1 MAGSLLLRVVATF
14 GFIGLIP
21 FAPATW
27 ASLVTLLL
35 WLLLPVTGTLL
46 FLPAAGT
53 LLFLP
58 AASTLLFLA
67 IWIIL
72 VLLGT
77 FAAHRAERHYGH
89 DDGRVVIDEV
99 AGSLLAVA
107 GFTPRLGI
115 AIAAFVLF
123 RIFDIAK
130 PPPIY
135 QLQAMPGGI
144 GVMADDLAAGLLA
157 NVVLRFGLL
166 VVPGLA
172 GVLS

>member
-1 MAGSLLLRVVATF
+1 MVRPLVRAVATF

-27 ASLVTLLL
+27 ASLVTLAL
-35 WLLLPVTGTLL
+35 WLLWAPAGGLLLP
-46 FLPAAGT
+46 
-53 LLFLP
+53 
-58 AASTLLFLA
+58 A
-67 IWIIL
+67 IWIVV

-77 FAAHRAERHYGH
+77 FAADRAERLYGH

-115 AIAAFVLF
+115 ALAAFLLF
-123 RIFDIAK
+123 RLFDIAK

-135 QLQAMPGGI
+135 QLQAMPGGL

-157 NVVLRFGLL
+157 NVVLRLALL
-166 VVPGLA
+166 WIPGLPE
-172 GVLS
+172 VLL

>member
-1 MAGSLLLRVVATF
+1 MVGSLLLRVVATF

-35 WLLLPVTGTLL
+35 WLLLPE
-46 FLPAAGT
+46 AGT
-53 LLFLP
+53 P
-58 AASTLLFLA
+58 LFLA
-67 IWIIL
+67 IWILL

-77 FAAHRAERHYGH
+77 FAAHRAEQHYGH

-107 GFTPRLGI
+107 GFAPRLGI

-157 NVVLRFGLL
+157 NVVLRLALL
-166 VVPGLA
+166 WVPGLTE
-172 GVLS
+172 LLL